1 MQKSFDK
8 ISIKFKLTTMKPLH
22 AQWIIDE
29 CNHLPPFEGKKI
41 LAGWKASEISDALIK
56 DLTGYSGGSVEPF
69 YDIDPFNQG
78 KVNFNIPPVVNCT
91 SEEYIEKERVL
102 AATDDND
109 NDGELLPWTIITDD
123 SAEEEENDEE
133 IDSN

>member
-1 MQKSFDK
+1 MV
-8 ISIKFKLTTMKPLH
+8 PL
-22 AQWIIDE
+22 
-29 CNHLPPFEGKKI
+29 NH
-41 LAGWKASEISDALIK
+41 S
-56 DLTGYSGGSVEPF
+56 
-69 YDIDPFNQG
+69 FNQG
-78 KVNFNIPPVVNCT
+78 EVNFNIPPVVNCT